1 MVEEIFK
8 VVGHALVEIIAL
20 IIEDKTQKS
29 QSFSTILRFT
39 ITTITYADRQL
50 KEENT
55 MSGFVTNLKY
65 CRKCKRYYDANATL
79 NRLGCPYC
87 RQKALMKF
95 IDKKRK

>member
-1 MVEEIFK
+1 
-8 VVGHALVEIIAL
+8 
-20 IIEDKTQKS
+20 
-29 QSFSTILRFT
+29 
-39 ITTITYADRQL
+39 
-50 KEENT
+50 